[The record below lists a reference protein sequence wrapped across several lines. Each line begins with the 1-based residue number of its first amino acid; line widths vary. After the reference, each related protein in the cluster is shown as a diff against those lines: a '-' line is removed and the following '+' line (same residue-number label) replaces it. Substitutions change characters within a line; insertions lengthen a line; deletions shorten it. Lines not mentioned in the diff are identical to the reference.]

1 MLSKKEV
8 YIKEWLSFAKEDLD
22 TANALLSN
30 EYFYNRS
37 ICYHCQ
43 QAAEKDLKA
52 YIIYLD
58 LPLNKTHNLSKL
70 LDQIKDLDVGILKL
84 QSDVDSLSDYI
95 VTARYP
101 DDSDPITDDEAKL
114 AFEVCKKVNI
124 YIKSKIV
131 LEK

>member
-1 MLSKKEV
+1 MLDKQKV

-22 TANALLSN
+22 TANALLRG
-30 EYFYNRS
+30 EYLYNRS

-52 YIIYLD
+52 YIIYLG

-70 LDQIKDLDVGILKL
+70 IDQIKELDIDILKL
-84 QSDVDSLSDYI
+84 QSDVEVLTDYI

-101 DDSDPITDDEAKL
+101 DDSEPITDEESKL
-114 AFEVCKKVNI
+114 AFSVSE
-124 YIKSKIV
+124 KINSYV
-131 LEK
+131 KNKIFLQ

>member
-1 MLSKKEV
+1 MLDKKKV
-8 YIKEWLSFAKEDLD
+8 YIEEWLSFAREDLD
-22 TANALLSN
+22 TANALLGG
-30 EYFYNRS
+30 EYLYNRS

-70 LDQIKDLDVGILKL
+70 VDQIKELDIDILKL
-84 QSDVDSLSDYI
+84 QSDVEILTDYI

-101 DDSDPITDDEAKL
+101 DDSEPITDAESKL
-114 AFEVCKKVNI
+114 AFSVSKKINSYVKN
-124 YIKSKIV
+124 KIV